1 MISRLS
7 YRIHAALERRLP
19 EQRLYLKSDTE
30 TRYIRLRPVTQAIA
44 MAGMTLVMA
53 WSIVATAIVLMDWV
67 SAGSTRDQALRQ
79 RAMFEERLNALS
91 TDRDI
96 RADEAAGAQE
106 RFNLALEQV
115 SAMQER
121 LLASEDRRR
130 ELETG
135 IDVIQNTLRGTI
147 EARDEARQAAA
158 AATLALSEQT
168 GTTRTD
174 GARAA
179 DAEATVAMLT
189 DVLGATAS
197 ERDLMEGAADQAA
210 ERVATMAAEARDLRA
225 RNDEIFARL
234 EEAVTISMEP
244 LDNMFRAAGMSPD
257 DLLDQ
262 VRRGYSGQGGPLSPL
277 SLSTSGALASAE
289 ELRANTILGGLDR
302 MNLYRIAT
310 EQVPLAMPVQG
321 SFRWTSGFGYR
332 RDPKGWG
339 TRMHNGTDMAGAYGM
354 PILATASGTVIHAGW
369 DNGYGRSVEIQHG
382 NGIVTRY
389 AHLSDLNVNVG
400 QKVSRGDRI
409 GDMGNSGRSTG
420 THLHYEI
427 LIDGTAVNP
436 MTFIKA
442 GQDVF

>member
-7 YRIHAALERRLP
+7 YRINAALERRLP

-30 TRYIRLRPVTQAIA
+30 TRYIRLRPATQAIA
-44 MAGMTLVMA
+44 MTGIAFVVA

-67 SAGSTRDQALRQ
+67 SAGSTREQALRQ
-79 RAMFEERLNALS
+79 RSMFEERLNTLS
-91 TDRDI
+91 TDRDL
-96 RADEAAGAQE
+96 RADEAASAQE
-106 RFNLALEQV
+106 RFNLALDQV

-135 IDVIQNTLRGTI
+135 IDVIQNTLRNTI
-147 EARDEARQAAA
+147 EARDEARDAAA
-158 AATLALSEQT
+158 EATLALSAQT
-168 GTTRTD
+168 GSTRTD

-179 DAEATVAMLT
+179 DAEATVSMLSA
-189 DVLGATAS
+189 VLGDTAS
-197 ERDLMEGAADQAA
+197 ERDLMEGAIDQAA
-210 ERVATMAAEARDLRA
+210 DRVARMEQDARELRA

-234 EEAVTISMEP
+234 EEAVTISMDP
-244 LDNMFRAAGMSPD
+244 LDNMFRAAGMDPD

-277 SLSTSGALASAE
+277 SLSTSGALPSPE

-302 MNLYRIAT
+302 LNLYRLAT
-310 EQVPLAMPVQG
+310 EQAPFAMPVRD

-339 TRMHNGTDMAGAYGM
+339 TRMHEGTDMAGAYGT
-354 PILATASGTVIHAGW
+354 PVYATASGTVVHAGW
-369 DNGYGRSVEIQHG
+369 DNGYGRLIKIQHAF
-382 NGIVTRY
+382 GIETRY
-389 AHLSDLNVNVG
+389 AHLSDIQVSVG

-427 LIDGTAVNP
+427 RIGGTAINP

>member
-1 MISRLS
+1 VISRLS
-7 YRIHAALERRLP
+7 YRINAALERRLP
-19 EQRLYLKSDTE
+19 EQRLYLKSETE
-30 TRYIRLRPVTQAIA
+30 TRYIRLKPATQAIA
-44 MAGMTLVMA
+44 MTGIAFVVA

-91 TDRDI
+91 ADRDL
-96 RADEAAGAQE
+96 RADEAARAQE
-106 RFNLALEQV
+106 RFNLALAQV

-135 IDVIQNTLRGTI
+135 IDVIQNTLRNTI
-147 EARDEARQAAA
+147 EARDEARAAAA
-158 AATLALSEQT
+158 AATLALTEQT
-168 GTTRTD
+168 GSTRTD
-174 GARAA
+174 GDRAT

-189 DVLGATAS
+189 DALGDTAS
-197 ERDLMEGAADQAA
+197 ERDLMEGAAERAA
-210 ERVATMAAEARDLRA
+210 DRVAQMEQDARELRA
-225 RNDEIFARL
+225 RNDAIFARL
-234 EEAVTISMEP
+234 EEAVTISMDP
-244 LDNMFRAAGMSPD
+244 LDNMFRAAGMDPD

-277 SLSTSGALASAE
+277 SLSTSGALPSPE

-302 MNLYRIAT
+302 MNLYRLAT
-310 EQVPLAMPVQG
+310 DKAPFAMPVFD

-339 TRMHNGTDMAGAYGM
+339 TRMHEGTDMAGAYGTA
-354 PILATASGTVIHAGW
+354 IHATADGTVVHAGW
-369 DNGYGRSVEIQHG
+369 DNGYGRLVKIQHAF
-382 NGIVTRY
+382 GIETRY
-389 AHLSDLNVNVG
+389 AHLSDIHVSVG

-427 LIDGTAVNP
+427 RIGGTAINP